1 MSEIVDYRRANTIQE
16 ACEFLEQPSTRVIAG
31 GTDILLRRTRM
42 SGDLVLVDINPIR
55 ELVGIRQEADGIRIG
70 AMTRLADVARAKI
83 FQQAAYQALV
93 QGAVQVGSPQIRNLG
108 TIGGNLCNAAPSADT
123 AAPLLALDAVAEIA
137 SRKGT
142 RTIPFADFFVG
153 PGKTVLGRGEMLTSI
168 SIPTPVV
175 GTKSVYFKHS
185 PRRAMDLA
193 FVGVAVVLKS
203 AAERRVSIALGAV
216 APTPIRVPKA
226 EELIQKSGNV
236 TVEILTEAARISADA
251 AKPISDVRSSAAYRI
266 EMIRVLTLRGL
277 RQLFEC

>member
-16 ACEFLEQPSTRVIAG
+16 ACELLEQPSTRVIAG

-42 SGDLVLVDINPIR
+42 NGDLILVDINPIH
-55 ELVGIRQEADGIRIG
+55 ELEGIRQETDGIRIG
-70 AMTRLADVARAKI
+70 AMTRLADVARAEI

-142 RTIPFADFFVG
+142 RTLPFADFFVG
-153 PGKTVLGRGEMLTSI
+153 PGKTVLGQGEMLTSVF
-168 SIPTPVV
+168 IPTPVE

-203 AAERRVSIALGAV
+203 AAKQQVSIALGAV

-226 EELIQKSGNV
+226 EQLIQKSGKV
-236 TVEILTEAARISADA
+236 TVEVLTEAARISADA
-251 AKPISDVRSSAAYRI
+251 ARPISDVRSSAAYRI
-266 EMIRVLTLRGL
+266 EMINALTLRGL
-277 RQLFEC
+277 RQMFEC

>member
-168 SIPTPVV
+168 FIPTPVE

-277 RQLFEC
+277 RQMFEC